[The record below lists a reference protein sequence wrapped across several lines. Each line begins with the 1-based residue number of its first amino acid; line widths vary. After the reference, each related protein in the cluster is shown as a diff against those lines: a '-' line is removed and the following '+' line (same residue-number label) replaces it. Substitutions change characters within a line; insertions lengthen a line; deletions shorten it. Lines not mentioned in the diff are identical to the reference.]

1 MTIQRLEDLKAWTE
15 ARKLGLLIYQVVQQL
30 PQEEKYGVKQH
41 MLENARN
48 TPANLAEG
56 FGRFH
61 YQESIQF
68 YRIARGCLEEQR
80 NDVYICLD
88 RNYLKNEDAAN
99 IFPQIEL
106 VKKLINGLVNS
117 ANKVKIM
124 KHASTNNQ

>member
-1 MTIQRLEDLKAWTE
+1 MTIEKLEDLKAWTE
-15 ARKLGLLIYQVVQQL
+15 ARRLGQLIYQVAQKI
-30 PQEEKYGVKQH
+30 PQEEKYGVKRH

-88 RNYLKNEDAAN
+88 RNYLEDKELTN
-99 IFPQIEL
+99 IFPQIDL
-106 VKKLINGLVNS
+106 VKKLINGLINS
-117 ANKVKIM
+117 ANKVKIV
-124 KHASTNNQ
+124 KHT